1 MSKSLKTLIFFPVI
15 LLFISLPVFLFA
27 TEHNPDQCGG
37 AEGCPPPAGEE
48 TYKFNI
54 PNPLKSGTDSLQDF
68 IMTVIRDVV
77 IPIGGVVAVFFIVYS
92 GFLFVTARGSE
103 DKLKTAKRALLYSV
117 IGTAILLGAW
127 VIAEVIASTINQL
140 R

>member
-1 MSKSLKTLIFFPVI
+1 
-15 LLFISLPVFLFA
+15 
-27 TEHNPDQCGG
+27 
-37 AEGCPPPAGEE
+37 
-48 TYKFNI
+48 
-54 PNPLKSGTDSLQDF
+54 
-68 IMTVIRDVV
+68 MTVIRDVV
-77 IPIGGVVAVFFIVYS
+77 NPRGGVVAVFFIVYS